1 MSVVACINTENAE
14 IEPPAARA
22 SQGEDDASE
31 EAETIKTSV
40 SQSFFHDVMA
50 GMTRRFEQL
59 LVKQEARQAK
69 LFAELFG
76 DDAVEL
82 SGRLGDVTEQ
92 TVSLCEE
99 AFTRKSGPDGRI
111 KRRERDA
118 PTHTEA
124 GDSETAVPTAVADDN
139 APTATQD
146 AMARERCTDG
156 MSELQCGPVNP
167 WKGLKSALQLESCTF
182 AVRHTPIARAVKGV
196 AIDDPGDD
204 ISMLM
209 GEMVYRFCGKAGH
222 HYVGCCDRRDRQYR
236 QSKAITYSPR
246 RRSMGIG

>member
-1 MSVVACINTENAE
+1 MT
-14 IEPPAARA
+14 
-22 SQGEDDASE
+22 
-31 EAETIKTSV
+31 
-40 SQSFFHDVMA
+40 
-50 GMTRRFEQL
+50 GMTRRLEQL

-82 SGRLGDVTEQ
+82 SGRLGDGTPADVTEQ

-99 AFTRKSGPDGRI
+99 ASTRECGPDGRI
-111 KRRERDA
+111 KRLERDA

-124 GDSETAVPTAVADDN
+124 GDSEASIPTAVADGN

-146 AMARERCTDG
+146 AMARERCTDDV
-156 MSELQCGPVNP
+156 SELQCGPVNP
-167 WKGLKSALQLESCTF
+167 REGLKSDLQLESCTF
-182 AVRHTPIARAVKGV
+182 AVRHTPSVRAVKGV
-196 AIDDPGDD
+196 ATDDPCDN

-209 GEMVYRFCGKAGH
+209 EEMVVECFCGKAGH
-222 HYVGCCDRRDRQYR
+222 HYVGCFDRRDRQYR
-236 QSKAITYSPR
+236 QSKAVTYSPR